1 MALTKAT
8 YMLFKG
14 RLVRDKTMKVVRK
27 SIRRSH
33 KVIYLFA
40 DGIAART
47 QPPPVLPEGPAHKLA
62 ANYYYD
68 RDGRREVK
76 PATVLA
82 GPNLAFTLG
91 SGQQSG
97 ETAISS
103 EKKPPTPGSIWHWD

>member
-1 MALTKAT
+1 MRDILLGRKYTNAL
-8 YMLFKG
+8 
-14 RLVRDKTMKVVRK
+14 R
-27 SIRRSH
+27 
-33 KVIYLFA
+33 FA

-97 ETAISS
+97 ETAISN